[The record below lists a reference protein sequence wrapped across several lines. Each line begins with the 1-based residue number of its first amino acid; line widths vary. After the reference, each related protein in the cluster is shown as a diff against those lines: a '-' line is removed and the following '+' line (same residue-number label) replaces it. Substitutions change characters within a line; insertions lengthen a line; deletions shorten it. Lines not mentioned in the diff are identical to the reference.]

1 MKKRSRILHTETRTS
16 HCIAARL
23 SLVNFKHCSGQKI
36 TISVA
41 CCVIKEDVIVFH
53 FPGRKTRK
61 IRLDSNYFCRHTVFE
76 NHRKSLIQH
85 CERSELR
92 LHFEWT
98 KSLLKSTKYDQFWRV
113 FENLKLAVKQC
124 YHTGQISRTKIGVK
138 CRNSNATFWVI
149 FKQCGAEEPPK
160 ETEKIAS
167 SKSFLTK

>member
-16 HCIAARL
+16 HCIAPRL

-36 TISVA
+36 TISVP

-98 KSLLKSTKYDQFWRV
+98 KSWLEMPKIVHFW
-113 FENLKLAVKQC
+113 AC
-124 YHTGQISRTKIGVK
+124 GQTVLPDR
-138 CRNSNATFWVI
+138 
-149 FKQCGAEEPPK
+149 
-160 ETEKIAS
+160 
-167 SKSFLTK
+167 SFLIGQKLVENAKMPKFNFLNNVFSPGRKR